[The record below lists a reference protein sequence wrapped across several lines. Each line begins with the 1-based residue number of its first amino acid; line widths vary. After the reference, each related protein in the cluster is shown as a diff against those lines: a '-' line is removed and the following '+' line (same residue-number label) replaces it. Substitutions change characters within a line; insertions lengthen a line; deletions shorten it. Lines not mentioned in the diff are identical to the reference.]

1 MNIPNYEQKSISE
14 KETTEMLKYIR
25 KNFKNNKLKFQEVK
39 YVDSSEQHPIQTGW
53 SNLISNF
60 SDYLKLIAN
69 VKTKDGTLILSFFN
83 TKYGF
88 YIQGYW
94 TFKIRDGSMEQQE
107 YALPLGSAIVD
118 KEVPEYITE
127 FTIRH
132 AHIFC

>member
-1 MNIPNYEQKSISE
+1 
-14 KETTEMLKYIR
+14 MLKYIR
-25 KNFKNNKLKFQEVK
+25 KNFKNNKLKFQEVM
-39 YVDSSEQHPIQTGW
+39 YVDSSEQPPIQTGW

-69 VKTKDGTLILSFFN
+69 VKTKDGVLILSFFN

-88 YIQGYW
+88 YIQGNW
-94 TFKIRDGSMEQQE
+94 TSKVKDGSVEHYE
-107 YALPLGSAIVD
+107 YSLPLGSAIVD